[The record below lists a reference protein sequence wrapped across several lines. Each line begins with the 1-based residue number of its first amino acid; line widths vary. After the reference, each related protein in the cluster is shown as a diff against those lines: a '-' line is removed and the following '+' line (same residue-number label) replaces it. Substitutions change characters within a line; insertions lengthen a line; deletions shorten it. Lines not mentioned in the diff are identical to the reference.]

1 MMSDKSGMNRHSGPA
16 LEVTVAG
23 IRFANP
29 VIAASGTFGYGSE
42 YGRVIDVSRLGGVC
56 SKGLTLA
63 PKSGNTG
70 PRLVETPAGL
80 INSIGLENPGIPH
93 FIEHELPAML
103 SLGPVVLANLSGS
116 TMETYVEGAAL
127 LDATDVHMIELNISC
142 PNVKAGGM
150 AWGLDCDAA
159 GTITAAV
166 RKATKKPLVVKLSP
180 NAPHLVDVAKS
191 VVASGADALSL
202 VNTFQS
208 FAVDIEKARPVFDN
222 ATAGLAG
229 PAIRPIALRMLRDVI
244 LGVPECDLSRDPG
257 RGGLSAGSEA
267 SGTFIPVIGLGGIA
281 TWQDAVEFIMT
292 GATAI
297 QVGTATF
304 ANPHAMEEIIEGLE
318 AFMTRKGYTSIA
330 DMRGLAIAAP
340 EGTPPA
346 GAPPVGGGQK

>member
-1 MMSDKSGMNRHSGPA
+1 MN
-16 LEVTVAG
+16 VTNIDLSVSLAG
-23 IRFANP
+23 VRFANP

-42 YGRVIDVSRLGGVC
+42 YSRVIDVSRLGGVC

-70 PRLVETPAGL
+70 VRLVETPSGL

-93 FIEHELPAML
+93 FIEHELKSML

-116 TMETYVEGAAL
+116 TMETYVEGAEL
-127 LDATDVHMIELNISC
+127 LDETGVPMIELNISC

-159 GTITAAV
+159 GAITAAV

-208 FAVDIEKARPVFDN
+208 FAVDIERAKPVFDN
-222 ATAGLAG
+222 VTAGLAG
-229 PAIRPIALRMLRDVI
+229 PAIRPIALRMLRDVV
-244 LGVPECDLSRDPG
+244 LGVSECRPSRALS
-257 RGGLSAGSEA
+257 
-267 SGTFIPVIGLGGIA
+267 SGFIPVIGLGGIA

-292 GATAI
+292 GASAI

-304 ANPHAMEEIIEGLE
+304 ANPRAMEEIITGLSS
-318 AFMTRKGYTSIA
+318 FMFRKGYRDLAS
-330 DMRGLAIAAP
+330 MKGLA
-340 EGTPPA
+340 
-346 GAPPVGGGQK
+346 VV

>member
-1 MMSDKSGMNRHSGPA
+1 MNSTSVD
-16 LEVTVAG
+16 LSVSVAG
-23 IRFANP
+23 VRFANP

-42 YGRVIDVSRLGGVC
+42 YSRVIDVSRLGGIC
-56 SKGLTLA
+56 SKGLTIA
-63 PKSGNTG
+63 PKPGNTG
-70 PRLVETPAGL
+70 VRLVETPSGL

-93 FIEHELPAML
+93 FIEHELKSML

-127 LDATDVHMIELNISC
+127 LDATDVPMIELNISC

-159 GTITAAV
+159 GAITAAV

-208 FAVDIEKARPVFDN
+208 FAVDIERAKPVFDN
-222 ATAGLAG
+222 VTAGLAG
-229 PAIRPIALRMLRDVI
+229 PAIRPIALRMLRDVV
-244 LGVPECDLSRDPG
+244 LGVSECHPDR
-257 RGGLSAGSEA
+257 AGTA
-267 SGTFIPVIGLGGIA
+267 GFVPVVGLGGIA
-281 TWQDAVEFIMT
+281 TWQDAVEFLMT
-292 GATAI
+292 GASAI

-304 ANPHAMEEIIEGLE
+304 ANPGAMEDIISGLS
-318 AFMTRKGYTSIA
+318 AFMLRKGYPTLA
-330 DMRGLAIAAP
+330 AMRGLA
-340 EGTPPA
+340 
-346 GAPPVGGGQK
+346 VR